1 MRAPLKIRPA
11 TAADNEALCAL
22 FAETT
27 MDAELVLSVHREP
40 DFFALYRMQSREWE
54 CWVAEVEGRIEAMA
68 TILVRE
74 GYLHGERR
82 RIGYLGDLRISPR
95 GEGRHLLNR
104 VMGPILRAASGR
116 FGCDVYLTAI
126 IASNQ
131 KALRAL
137 TVENRRSA
145 GRPRYT
151 PLRDFRIRSLH
162 LTWPR
167 LRKRTPY
174 SVRPATAADLPA
186 LERFLDDDARRRPFG
201 YAFGA
206 GELERRMAE
215 WPGLEA
221 RSFYLAEDAGGL
233 AGCFALWDAAPVKRM
248 VAVEYRGG
256 MRRVKRGYDLAA
268 RIFRFP
274 ALPDPG
280 AAFRYLYVTHQAI
293 PSGDPRVLRAL
304 LDAAY
309 ADLRGSGYQ
318 FLSLFAPEGDPLE
331 PAFRGF
337 QTTDLHARLMMVT
350 PPGVP
355 APVVGDERPG
365 FEMAL
370 V

>member
-1 MRAPLKIRPA
+1 VNVRPA

-27 MDAELVLSVHREP
+27 MDAELVLSVHRGP
-40 DFFALYRMQSREWE
+40 DFFALYRMQGGEWE
-54 CWVAEVEGRIEAMA
+54 CWVAEADGRIEAMA
-68 TILVRE
+68 AILVRE
-74 GYLHGERR
+74 GYLNGERR

-95 GEGRHLLNR
+95 AEGRHLLNR
-104 VMGPILRAASGR
+104 VMGPILRAACQR

-126 IASNQ
+126 IESNH

-145 GRPRYT
+145 TRPRYT
-151 PLRDFRIRSLH
+151 PLRGFRIRSLH

-174 SVRPATAADLPA
+174 SVRRATAADLPTI
-186 LERFLDDDARRRPFG
+186 ERFLDDDARRRPFG

-206 GELERRMAE
+206 GELQRRMRA
-215 WPGLEA
+215 WPGLEPG
-221 RSFYLAEDAGGL
+221 SFYLAERKGEL

-248 VAVEYRGG
+248 VAMEYRGG

-268 RIFRFP
+268 GIFRFP
-274 ALPDPG
+274 ALPDAG
-280 AAFRYLYVTHQAI
+280 GTFRYLYVTHQAI

-355 APVVGDERPG
+355 APVVGDARPG